1 MNEIAQMVSE
11 KFNVSPEIAQQIV
24 SFVVE
29 QVKARLPEGLSPHL
43 EGFMAGSGTEE
54 KSEGLL
60 DTFKNMASSLVGK
73 E

>member
-24 SFVVE
+24 SFVLE

-43 EGFMAGSGTEE
+43 EGFMAGAGTEE